1 MMESA
6 VQSILALRVPSDT
19 LLIVR
24 TTNTIN
30 TASIIPNDGHKKLK
44 SFAQI
49 NLGSIFTIRDY
60 IRRNLEQNQIVYGR
74 AFFPHL
80 QLQTLEDQTKLLLRK
95 RPRAD
100 PLDLGTLYV
109 SQPRLCDTLHLGPH
123 ADISPSVQTMQ
134 QPEERQWPGDISNPT
149 KKHRSIQ
156 GNTLPSISPFTSRDK
171 DHDLESR
178 YARSSL
184 AQPYSTNLLFSKEL
198 CDKVE
203 LDGCMTPPA
212 IRAVCRES
220 QWTCGQVGSLVHNI
234 CGSRRSGWF
243 NPAIDEVFTKINRRE
258 SLPLL
263 IFAWRWEE

>member
-1 MMESA
+1 MVERSSPTYSCKLWRIK
-6 VQSILALRVPSDT
+6 QSCCSGKDLALIPWTWGLYTSLNPGFATPST
-19 LLIVR
+19 LVHTRISLQVFKLCSNR
-24 TTNTIN
+24 
-30 TASIIPNDGHKKLK
+30 KKG
-44 SFAQI
+44 SGQV
-49 NLGSIFTIRDY
+49 NLS
-60 IRRNLEQNQIVYGR
+60 
-74 AFFPHL
+74 
-80 QLQTLEDQTKLLLRK
+80 
-95 RPRAD
+95 
-100 PLDLGTLYV
+100 
-109 SQPRLCDTLHLGPH
+109 
-123 ADISPSVQTMQ
+123 
-134 QPEERQWPGDISNPT
+134 ISNPT